1 MEVEVF
7 LVPPAEVDNLV
18 QNAIGALAVD
28 RPAVVE
34 GNTLGRASIC
44 AENHDSRARR
54 EWSQPPRRGEGLQD
68 RRSAL
73 ELVASRSTDFP
84 KDGYLEEVS
93 RPGRYEFKSR
103 TTVLEALSSAGGLT
117 PFASSSRVV
126 ILRADGST
134 TQRIPFDYRRAING
148 KRSDGILNKIVNFGG
163 GDQENFY
170 LHPGDIILVP

>member
-34 GNTLGRASIC
+34 GNPLGRASIC

-54 EWSQPPRRGEGLQD
+54 EWSQAPRRGEGLQD

-84 KDGYLEEVS
+84 KDGYLEAAHFGDTHRHV
-93 RPGRYEFKSR
+93 GRRHVFGQS
-103 TTVLEALSSAGGLT
+103 
-117 PFASSSRVV
+117 
-126 ILRADGST
+126 LRQQGA
-134 TQRIPFDYRRAING
+134 
-148 KRSDGILNKIVNFGG
+148 KL
-163 GDQENFY
+163 
-170 LHPGDIILVP
+170 